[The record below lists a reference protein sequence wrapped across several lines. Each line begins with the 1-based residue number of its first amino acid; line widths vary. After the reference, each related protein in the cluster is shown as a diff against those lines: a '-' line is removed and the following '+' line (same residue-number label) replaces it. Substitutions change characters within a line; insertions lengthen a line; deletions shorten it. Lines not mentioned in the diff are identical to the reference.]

1 MPNEQLTKWAAKL
14 QSIAQAGLWY
24 GQSDFDRERYQQIR
38 DIAVE
43 MMAVQTELPLKRVKD
58 IFCGETGYQTPK
70 LDTRAAIFQ
79 GDKVL
84 LVKELDGQW
93 SLPGGWVDADIS
105 VGQSA
110 VKEVFEEAGLRASI
124 DLVVAIQDRELHNR
138 PIYPWKVCKV
148 LVLCTALSGE
158 FAPNTETI
166 ESAYFSLDKLP
177 PLSEQK
183 NTAEQIALC
192 LQAKQA
198 EHWKTII
205 E

>member
-24 GQSDFDRERYQQIR
+24 GQGDFDRERYQQIR
-38 DIAVE
+38 DIAAE
-43 MMAVQTELPLKRVKD
+43 MMAAQSEQPLERVKD

-110 VKEVFEEAGLRASI
+110 VKEVFEEAGLRAEI
-124 DLVVAIQDRELHNR
+124 DLVVAIQDRELHNQPR
-138 PIYPWKVCKV
+138 YPWKVCKV
-148 LVLCTALSGE
+148 LVLCTALSGA

-198 EHWKTII
+198 QHWKTII